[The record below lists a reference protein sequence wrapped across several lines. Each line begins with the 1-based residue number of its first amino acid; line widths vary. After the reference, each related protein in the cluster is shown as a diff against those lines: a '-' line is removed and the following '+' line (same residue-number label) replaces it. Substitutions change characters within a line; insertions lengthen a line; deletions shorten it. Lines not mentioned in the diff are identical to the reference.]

1 MTMISACAITDKGI
15 EKITL
20 LELDEIIKA
29 KGKAEEYVALF
40 ECKSPDE
47 AFTFCYKAQSIKRVL
62 LLWGAFDFKD
72 QDDLVSK
79 AKESLKSINL
89 GDWFEKDK
97 TFKVECERIG
107 KHSFGSQSIE
117 EDVGEKIIFAA
128 QEKLGFMPSASMK
141 SPDTII
147 YVFINKNKAY
157 FGVDL
162 AGRDLSKRN
171 YRIFSAPGIINSNLA
186 YALVRMSGYSKA
198 QRKKIKFLDV
208 FCRSGVICIEAALY
222 ATGLSVNYY
231 SNDFAF
237 RKLKPFAKKDWEAFF
252 KKVSNAGTA
261 GTAGKS
267 KDSLEK
273 LDITGSDQMLRN
285 VEASKKNA
293 KLAGVDKLISFSRI
307 DVDWVDTKFD
317 KNAVDLVVSR
327 IPCPS
332 KHTPEQKAK
341 KIYKE
346 MLYQLEFVM
355 KKGGKLAFLT
365 ENTTLFKEMLTQDFK
380 LISEDELWAG
390 EQRYQFVMVEKN

>member
-1 MTMISACAITDKGI
+1 MISACAITDKGI

-20 LELDEIIKA
+20 RELDEIIKA
-29 KGKAEEYVALF
+29 NGKAEEYVALF
-40 ECKSPDE
+40 DCDNPDDLLT
-47 AFTFCYKAQSIKRVL
+47 FTYRAQSIKRVL
-62 LLWGAFDFKD
+62 LIWGAFDFKN
-72 QDDLVSK
+72 QDELVSK

-89 GDWFEKDK
+89 NEWFEKDK

-117 EDVGEKIIFAA
+117 EDVGEKIIFAV
-128 QEKLGFMPSASMK
+128 QDKLGFMPSASMK

-186 YALVRMSGYSKA
+186 YALVRMSGYNQA

-208 FCRSGVICIEAALY
+208 FCKSGIICIEAALY
-222 ATGLSVNYY
+222 ATGLSINYY
-231 SNDFAF
+231 SKDFAF
-237 RKLKPFAKKDWEAFF
+237 KKLKPFAKKDWEDFF
-252 KKVSNAGTA
+252 KKADTTGT
-261 GTAGKS
+261 TGKS

-273 LDITGSDQMLRN
+273 LDITGADQMLRN
-285 VEASKKNA
+285 VEASKRNA
-293 KLAGVDKLISFSRI
+293 KLAGIDKLISFSRI

-332 KHTPEQKAK
+332 KHTPEQKAR

-390 EQRYQFVMVEKN
+390 EQRYQFVMVEKK